1 VNWVR
6 LRQVALVA
14 HDLEAVVRDLGDAFG
29 LEVAFRDPAV
39 TSFGLHNA
47 VLPVGNQFIEVVS
60 PTREGTAG
68 GRQLERLGGDGGYM
82 VICHTDDHP
91 SVRQRVDD
99 LGVRTVVDTDDHGYR
114 IMQLHPSDTGGSFL
128 EIDFQPGGEDPNGPW
143 MPAGK
148 DWQRARQTHVVDGIA
163 AVEVQ
168 CKDPDATAAR
178 WSRITGHDADARVLR
193 LDNATVTFGEGPVD
207 SLVGVALSAT
217 DPSRIGEQRVICGVR
232 FDLRPSSEPALRTS

>member
-1 VNWVR
+1 MTWIR

-14 HDLEAVVRDLGDAFG
+14 HDLDAVVQQLHDAFG
-29 LEVAFRDPAV
+29 LEVAYRDPAV
-39 TSFGLHNA
+39 ATFGLQNA

-91 SVRQRVDD
+91 SVHERVHG
-99 LGVRTVVDTDDHGYR
+99 LGVRMVIDVDDHGYR

-128 EIDFQPGGEDPNGPW
+128 EIDFQPGGDDPSGPW
-143 MPAGK
+143 APAGK
-148 DWQRARQTHVVDGIA
+148 DWQQARRTETVTGIT

-168 CKDPDATAAR
+168 SQDPAATAAR
-178 WSRITGHDADARVLR
+178 WGRITALEPEGGVLR
-193 LDNATVTFGEGPVD
+193 LDNATVTFVDGPLD
-207 SLVGVALSAT
+207 ALVGVTLAAADRGAAGRAHT
-217 DPSRIGEQRVICGVR
+217 IGGVR
-232 FDLRPSSEPALRTS
+232 FTLA